1 MIGIAQSDFAVAD
14 AGPPIFSSLE
24 WSVIAI
30 GRREQPGWFEPDS
43 FPDKIQRLLFGIQS
57 PRPFADR
64 RLEALRR
71 LAFAMTRPGRN
82 PDAEIAVAVEAG
94 LTPEQIGHLRSPN

>member
-14 AGPPIFSSLE
+14 AEPAIFSSLE

-30 GRREQPGWFEPDS
+30 GRRDRAGWFEPDS
-43 FPDKIQRLLFGIQS
+43 FADRIQRLLFGIYA

-71 LAFAMTRPGRN
+71 LAFAMTQPARN
-82 PDAEIAVAVEAG
+82 PDAEIAVAIEAG
-94 LTPEQIGHLRSPN
+94 LTPAQIGHLRSRQ